1 MAKGRVLTG
10 YSHPMAAT
18 YNNTDGNV
26 TYTNPF
32 VIARGVSVDVSLTT
46 SLGKTFYADN
56 GAQETS
62 AGKFV
67 SGNLNLVNDDPLPD
81 TAAKIYGLPKKST
94 QTVGN
99 KDVSYQG
106 YGDAAKYPYLGVSV
120 IMRYQEDG
128 TDIFVPV
135 LFTKVRFSAPNTRAE
150 TQGEEINYQT
160 TELNG
165 SMAQDD
171 TPDKNWKRIYDDCAT
186 EAEAIAV
193 QEAILGKT
201 AE

>member
-1 MAKGRVLTG
+1 MANGRVVTG

-18 YNNTDGNV
+18 YNNSDGNV

-46 SLGKTFYADN
+46 SLGNTFYADN
-56 GAQETS
+56 AAQETS

-67 SGNLNLVNDDPLPD
+67 SGALTLTNDDPLPD
-81 TAAKIYGLPKKST
+81 AAAKIYGLPEKST
-94 QTVGN
+94 KTVGN
-99 KDVSYQG
+99 KELNYQG

-120 IMRYQEDG
+120 IMRYQQDG
-128 TDIFVPV
+128 ADIFVPV

-150 TQGEEINYQT
+150 TQGEELSYQT
-160 TELNG
+160 AEMTG
-165 SMAQDD
+165 TMSQDD
-171 TPDKNWKRIYDDCAT
+171 TPAKNWKLVFDDCAT

-201 AE
+201 AA